1 MVLVD
6 GNALAGM
13 LDAALGPEP
22 TGVALRCAGC
32 GSLGVLGQ
40 TTVHRT
46 AMGSVARCRGCD
58 TVLVTVVESG
68 ARRWVG
74 LPGARTMSA
83 ELPDGIG

>member
-1 MVLVD
+1 MVVVD
-6 GNALAGM
+6 GNALAGT
-13 LDAALGPEP
+13 LADSLGPEP
-22 TGVALRCAGC
+22 TGVTLRCAGC

-40 TTVHRT
+40 TTVYRT

-83 ELPDGIG
+83 AVPDGIE